1 MKLFL
6 TVRRSFLEITGMK
19 IVMLGQKHTFS
30 REGGVEV
37 VVKELATRMVS
48 MGHKV
53 VCFDRKTKPVSGATW
68 DTQIDTKGVKVVPVW
83 SIDRKP

>member
-1 MKLFL
+1 
-6 TVRRSFLEITGMK
+6 MK

-48 MGHKV
+48 MGQGSL
-53 VCFDRKTKPVSGATW
+53 FR
-68 DTQIDTKGVKVVPVW
+68 
-83 SIDRKP
+83 